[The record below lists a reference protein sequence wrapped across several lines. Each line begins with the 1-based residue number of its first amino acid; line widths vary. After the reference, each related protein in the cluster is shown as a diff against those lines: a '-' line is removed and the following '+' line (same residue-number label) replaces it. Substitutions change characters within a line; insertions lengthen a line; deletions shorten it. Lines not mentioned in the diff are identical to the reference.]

1 MIDEQRVCI
10 WLAGKKITK
19 IGQNGGLGVRM
30 AINQNI
36 AFFQQ
41 NTSKGQ
47 MSSLQEIVKAPLF
60 RMLL

>member
-1 MIDEQRVCI
+1 MHMVG
-10 WLAGKKITK
+10 WKKITK

-41 NTSKGQ
+41 NTYKDQ
-47 MSSLQEIVKAPLF
+47 MSSLQEIVKAPKF
-60 RMLL
+60 GMLL